1 MSKNDFDAF
10 IKDDDLNAE
19 TATSAPADEASA
31 DVADTA
37 EEIAAAAAE
46 VAIDT
51 GVEDNAAEQASVTV
65 VTEDELQAGT
75 IRPIEHKMTRKEKKE
90 EKKKA
95 KEAKNI
101 YHVSNWQI
109 IKNYRNYN
117 QQERAHY
124 RYIFGRRITEKVWP
138 VFRFLILFGLGF
150 VILYPLLYMLSTS
163 IRPQIEMS
171 DPSVMWIPKEVIF
184 SNFVDVWIALDFPMV
199 LLRTL
204 LINVLCSLLQ
214 VVTCGIT
221 GYGFARFKFKF
232 KGLMFGI
239 VIMQIIVPVQVV
251 LIPLYMQFRFF
262 DIFGIIQAIRGEAL
276 NLVSTPAALYMQAF
290 FCNGIRAGVF
300 ILLFRQFFRGLPKEL
315 EDAAY
320 LDGCGPVKTF
330 IKVMI
335 PNAKTSFLTVFIFSI
350 VWYWNDSYVTGMFFN
365 NPYTI
370 AMEIE
375 NLPTTMMLYL
385 TGEVNGMPADY
396 LVWIE
401 AGCLMSLLPILI
413 MYIFLQ
419 KQFVEGVERSGLVS

>member
-1 MSKNDFDAF
+1 MSEKDLNKNNDSF
-10 IKDDDLNAE
+10 DDLLVDNNA
-19 TATSAPADEASA
+19 ASAPVDEASA
-31 DVADTA
+31 EAIGEAIA
-37 EEIAAAAAE
+37 EINEEAKEETKSI
-46 VAIDT
+46 
-51 GVEDNAAEQASVTV
+51 ASVSA
-65 VTEDELQAGT
+65 DELQSGVT
-75 IRPIEHKMTRKEKKE
+75 PIERKQSRKEKRL
-90 EKKKA
+90 EKKQA

-117 QQERAHY
+117 KQERAHY
-124 RYIFGRRITEKVWP
+124 RYIFGRRIAEKVWP

-163 IRPQIEMS
+163 IRPQLEMT
-171 DPSVMWIPKEVIF
+171 DPSVMWIPKNVIF
-184 SNFVDVWIALDFPMV
+184 SNFVDVWQAIKFPEV
-199 LLRTL
+199 LLRTI
-204 LINVLCSLLQ
+204 LINVLCSVIQ
-214 VVTCGIT
+214 VITCGIT
-221 GYGFARFKFKF
+221 GYGFARFKFKG

-239 VIMQIIVPVQVV
+239 VIFQIIVPVQVV
-251 LIPLYMQFRFF
+251 LIPLYMQFRLF
-262 DIFGIIQAIRGEAL
+262 DVFGLFQLITGAPL
-276 NLVSTPAALYMQAF
+276 NLVQSPAALYMQAF

-330 IKVMI
+330 VKVMI

-350 VWYWNDSYVTGMFFN
+350 VWYWNDSYVTSMFFN
-365 NPYTI
+365 EPYTI

-375 NLPTTMMLYL
+375 GIATKMMIYF
-385 TGEVNGMPADY
+385 TGETNGMASDY

-401 AGCLMSLLPILI
+401 AGCLLSLLPILI

-419 KQFVEGVERSGLVS
+419 KQFVEGVERSGLVG

>member
-1 MSKNDFDAF
+1 MSEKDLIKNNDSF
-10 IKDDDLNAE
+10 DDLLVNNDAAS
-19 TATSAPADEASA
+19 TPVDEASA
-31 DVADTA
+31 VAEA
-37 EEIAAAAAE
+37 SAE
-46 VAIDT
+46 VA
-51 GVEDNAAEQASVTV
+51 EQAEAAEETTKSITSVSA
-65 VTEDELQAGT
+65 DELQSGVT
-75 IRPIEHKMTRKEKKE
+75 PIERKQSRKEKKL
-90 EKKKA
+90 EKKQA

-109 IKNYRNYN
+109 IKNYRTYN
-117 QQERAHY
+117 KQERAHY
-124 RYIFGRRITEKVWP
+124 RYIFGRRIAEKVWP

-163 IRPQIEMS
+163 IRPQLEMT
-171 DPSVMWIPKEVIF
+171 DPSVMWIPKNVIF
-184 SNFVDVWIALDFPMV
+184 SNFVDVWQAIKFPEV
-199 LLRTL
+199 LLRTI
-204 LINVLCSLLQ
+204 LINVLCSVIQ

-221 GYGFARFKFKF
+221 GYGFARFKFKG

-239 VIMQIIVPVQVV
+239 VIFQIIVPVQVV
-251 LIPLYMQFRFF
+251 LIPLYMQFRLF
-262 DIFGIIQAIRGEAL
+262 DIFGIIKLITGSAL
-276 NLVSTPAALYMQAF
+276 NLVQTPAALYMQAF

-330 IKVMI
+330 VKVMI

-350 VWYWNDSYVTGMFFN
+350 VWYWNDSYVTSMFFN
-365 NPYTI
+365 EPYTI

-375 NLPTTMMLYL
+375 GIATKMMIYF
-385 TGEVNGMPADY
+385 TGETNGMASDY

-401 AGCLMSLLPILI
+401 AGCLLSLLPILI

-419 KQFVEGVERSGLVS
+419 KQFVEGVERSGLVG